1 VSWEGVVVMRN
12 PYEVLE
18 IKQGASPEEV
28 KQAYRELVK
37 KYHPDKY
44 NDNPLK
50 DLAEEKMREINE
62 AYESLTSQSY
72 QGDSGYR
79 GNEGYSDRSYDN
91 GSNEAQA
98 FARIRDHINRNN
110 LRAAEDELNRSN
122 TKNAEWY
129 YLRGM
134 ISMRKGWYSQAY
146 EDLQR
151 AVNMDPSNYEYRE
164 AYNRVLNSN
173 RSYQNNSYRSRG
185 SSNDMCDTLTCLCCS
200 DQCCECMGGDLISCC

>member
-1 VSWEGVVVMRN
+1 M
-12 PYEVLE
+12 
-18 IKQGASPEEV
+18 
-28 KQAYRELVK
+28 KQAYREMVK

-62 AYESLTSQSY
+62 AYEYLMKNASSQGS
-72 QGDSGYR
+72 SGYR
-79 GNEGYSDRSYDN
+79 GGGSYGGSSYSGGGSGYSDN
-91 GSNEAQA
+91 GV
-98 FARIRDHINRNN
+98 FAKIRDYINSNN
-110 LRAAEDELNRSN
+110 IRAAEDELNRTN
-122 TKNAEWY
+122 IKNAEWY
-129 YLRGM
+129 YLRGV

-151 AVNMDPSNYEYRE
+151 AVNMEPSNYEYRE
-164 AYNRVLNSN
+164 ALNRVMYSN
-173 RSYQNNSYRSRG
+173 NNYQANAYRRRG

>member
-1 VSWEGVVVMRN
+1 MRN

-18 IKQGASPEEV
+18 IKEGASPEEV

-44 NDNPLK
+44 TDNPLQ

-62 AYESLTSQSY
+62 AYEYLIKNQSNN
-72 QGDSGYR
+72 GGSGYR
-79 GNEGYSDRSYDN
+79 ESQGYSGGSYN
-91 GSNEAQA
+91 SGNSETQG
-98 FARIRDHINRNN
+98 FTRIRDYINQNN
-110 LRAAEDELNRSN
+110 LRAAEDELNRTN

-129 YLRGM
+129 YLRGI
-134 ISMRKGWYSQAY
+134 ISLRKGWFSQAY
-146 EDLQR
+146 EDLGR

-164 AYNRVLNSN
+164 AYNRVMNSN
-173 RSYQNNSYRSRG
+173 RGYQNDVYRRRG
-185 SSNDMCDTLTCLCCS
+185 SSNDDLCNTLSCLCCT

>member
-1 VSWEGVVVMRN
+1 M
-12 PYEVLE
+12 
-18 IKQGASPEEV
+18 
-28 KQAYRELVK
+28 K

-62 AYESLTSQSY
+62 AYEYLMKSGSN
-72 QGDSGYR
+72 QGNGGYR
-79 GNEGYSDRSYDN
+79 GSEGYSSSY
-91 GSNEAQA
+91 SNSSYNTGDSQV
-98 FARIRDHINRNN
+98 FTRIRDYINRNN
-110 LRAAEDELNRSN
+110 IRAAEDELNRTN
-122 TKNAEWY
+122 IKNAEWY
-129 YLRGM
+129 YLRGV

-151 AVNMDPSNYEYRE
+151 AVNMDPSNYEYRD
-164 AYNRVLNSN
+164 AYNKVMYSN
-173 RSYQNNSYRSRG
+173 RSYQTNSYRRRG